1 MAMTNSEAR
10 LIINKH
16 VRLFISEHP
25 KELKVQF
32 ANDSTF
38 VPPKALW
45 CRVAVQYGDTQPSG
59 FNNGLCERDFGIINI
74 QCFIPKGYGDKSLI
88 ELADKWR
95 QHWKGFGDSHF
106 EVTKTNAPTD
116 ASGDVDDLYVMSLVR
131 VEFRIN

>member
-10 LIINKH
+10 LIINNHIKA
-16 VRLFISEHP
+16 FTGITQDKIQWTNQP
-25 KELKVQF
+25 DFKPP
-32 ANDSTF
+32 STG
-38 VPPKALW
+38 LW
-45 CRVAVQYGDTQPSG
+45 CRVTVQYADTQPSG

-74 QCFIPKGYGDKSLI
+74 QSFIPKGYGDKSLI

-95 QHWKGFGDSHF
+95 THWKGFGDSHF

-131 VEFRIN
+131 VEFRVN